1 MTRMDKLL
9 DAVRRWTKP
18 WPTGTEPM
26 EIRRAVLDEVESR
39 IVSAGQGKR
48 VFPFNRLKIRLLA
61 PGPREKVELEA
72 VAKDVWDLPGEIR
85 ERLSERGCPVPAD
98 LDVEVDVT
106 DEGGPEFGERRY
118 HIDFERTERK
128 APVRP
133 AMPIPAGAGAATTSL
148 SPAATLAIPSPAAG
162 GDRPI
167 LELTVIKGTA
177 TRKVYSFPAGRIHVG
192 RMEEIADEEGR
203 VRRRNDVAFLGE
215 GDVNQTVSR
224 EHARFVFDEASGEI
238 RLRAEPGASSTRIFR
253 EGKSIDV
260 SGRDPR
266 GVRVQP
272 GDEVYFGRACVKVA
286 IRPGE

>member
-1 MTRMDKLL
+1 MTKMDKLL

-72 VAKDVWDLPGEIR
+72 VARDVWDLPAEVR
-85 ERLSERGCPVPAD
+85 ERLSDRGCPVPAD
-98 LDVEVDVT
+98 LDVDVDVT
-106 DEGGPEFGERRY
+106 DEGGPEFGERRF
-118 HIDFERTERK
+118 HVDFERTERPARNA
-128 APVRP
+128 APP
-133 AMPIPAGAGAATTSL
+133 ARSAQGQATAISSSAATVAL
-148 SPAATLAIPSPAAG
+148 PSASSETG
-162 GDRPI
+162 RPL
-167 LELTVIKGTA
+167 LELTVLKGNA
-177 TRKVYSFPAGRIHVG
+177 TRKVYSFPAGRVHVG

-203 VRRRNDVAFLGE
+203 VRRRNDVAFLEE

-260 SGRDPR
+260 SGRDAR

>member
-1 MTRMDKLL
+1 MTKMDKLL

-39 IVSAGQGKR
+39 IVSAGQGRR

-72 VAKDVWDLPGEIR
+72 VARDVWDLPADVR
-85 ERLSERGCPVPAD
+85 ERLADRGCPVPAD
-98 LDVEVDVT
+98 LNVDVEVT

-118 HIDFERTERK
+118 HVELERTERK
-128 APVRP
+128 EP
-133 AMPIPAGAGAATTSL
+133 AARSVAAAATSV
-148 SPAATLAIPSPAAG
+148 SSAATVAIPSPSL
-162 GDRPI
+162 DTERPL
-167 LELTVIKGTA
+167 LELTVLKGTA
-177 TRKVYSFPAGRIHVG
+177 TRKVYSFPVGRVHVG

-203 VRRRNDVAFLGE
+203 VRRRNDVAFLEEGE
-215 GDVNQTVSR
+215 VNQTVSR
-224 EHARFVFDEASGEI
+224 EHARFVFDEASGEV

>member
-1 MTRMDKLL
+1 MTKLDKLF
-9 DAVRRWTKP
+9 DTVRRWTKP

-72 VAKDVWDLPGEIR
+72 VARDVWDLSAEVR
-85 ERLSERGCPVPAD
+85 ERLSDRGCPVPAD
-98 LDVEVDVT
+98 LDVDVDVT
-106 DEGGPEFGERRY
+106 DEGGPEFGERRF
-118 HIDFERTERK
+118 HVGFERTERK
-128 APVRP
+128 DPPPRRAQGP
-133 AMPIPAGAGAATTSL
+133 ATSVSPLATV
-148 SPAATLAIPSPAAG
+148 AIPSHSSET
-162 GDRPI
+162 DRPV
-167 LELTVIKGTA
+167 LELTVLKGTA
-177 TRKVYSFPAGRIHVG
+177 TRKVYSFPAGRVHVG
-192 RMEEIADEEGR
+192 RLEEIADEEGR
-203 VRRRNDVAFLGE
+203 VRRRNDVAFLEE

-238 RLRAEPGASSTRIFR
+238 RLRAESGASSTRIFR

-260 SGRDPR
+260 SGRDAR